1 MLKDVSH
8 LLFIEFLVSPPG
20 CVEGPVLPGTSVANS
35 SIFSYEVPCGSR
47 SQSGVGGTVHSE
59 ASAWIRPELS
69 EGAISY
75 QPSSAEIAVDYFLKK
90 LANKEISQR

>member
-1 MLKDVSH
+1 M
-8 LLFIEFLVSPPG
+8 
-20 CVEGPVLPGTSVANS
+20 EGPVVPGTSVANT
-35 SIFSYEVPCGSR
+35 SIFSYEVACGGR
-47 SQSGVGGTVHSE
+47 GQGGGGGGHSE